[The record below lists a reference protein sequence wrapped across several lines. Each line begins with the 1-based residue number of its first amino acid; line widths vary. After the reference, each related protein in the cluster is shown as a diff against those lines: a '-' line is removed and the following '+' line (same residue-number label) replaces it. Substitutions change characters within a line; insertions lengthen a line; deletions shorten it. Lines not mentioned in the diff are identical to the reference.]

1 MSHLIVCVNRI
12 GELCLLLFLFSDLT
26 SDQQSPKPILGSAPA
41 LGRIAA
47 DYAVTIQD
55 EFLAEQLQLR
65 ERQEEERKIEADRCV
80 CVWQL
85 RER

>member
-1 MSHLIVCVNRI
+1 MLTLILIQR
-12 GELCLLLFLFSDLT
+12 
-26 SDQQSPKPILGSAPA
+26 SDQQSPKPILVPAPT

-65 ERQEEERKIEADRCV
+65 GRQEEERKIEADRCV
-80 CVWQL
+80 CVCVCQL